1 MVTATTEKTPQK
13 HGTFLGLRVKL
24 VVGFTLIFSVVFG
37 VAYFWFFTFATDMA
51 IDRIKSD
58 LSGTLLG
65 AADKIDKAGFE
76 ELVTDAEPRADGYT
90 DDPNYWNHVEWLAT
104 VNEIEPRAFVY
115 SFINGER
122 PDELIFIGSSSA
134 PTDVELPPEEREGV
148 TFRAYCLGYTL
159 TPDEIEALGVAD
171 DPKFIAS
178 DDCGDGSTNL
188 GVIETGSTV
197 FEDYYTDQW
206 GEWISAYTPIVND
219 DQQIIGGLG
228 IDFEA
233 SYVKEVQNN
242 ILDSVVYSFIITYT
256 ALFLLVFI
264 VSRTLTRP
272 MRQLTKAA
280 EKIADGNYDLAEAKA
295 QIGGRF
301 RDEITT
307 LAEVF
312 VDMADKVYKR
322 EAKLKQQVAEL
333 KIEIDEVKARKQVS
347 EIVDSDFFEELKDK
361 ANVIRKRKAE
371 REQPGSEE

>member
-13 HGTFLGLRVKL
+13 NGTFLGLCVKL

-76 ELVTDAEPRADGYT
+76 ELVTNAEPRADGYT

-115 SFINGER
+115 SFIKGER
-122 PDELIFIGSSSA
+122 PDELIFIGSSFA
-134 PTDVELPPEEREGV
+134 PTDVELPQEDRAGV
-148 TFRAYCLGYTL
+148 TFRAYCLGFNL
-159 TPDEIEALGVAD
+159 TPDEIEALGVSE
-171 DPKFIAS
+171 DPKFIAPA
-178 DDCGDGSTNL
+178 DCGDGSTNL
-188 GVIETGSTV
+188 GVIDTGSTV

-206 GEWISAYTPIVND
+206 GQWISAYTPIVND

-233 SYVKEVQNN
+233 SYVKQVQSN

-256 ALFLLVFI
+256 VLFLLVFI

-272 MRQLTKAA
+272 MRQLTSAA
-280 EKIADGNYDLAEAKA
+280 EKIADGNYDLIEAKA

-333 KIEIDEVKARKQVS
+333 KIEIDEVKAHKQVS

-371 REQPGSEE
+371 REQSASEE

>member
-1 MVTATTEKTPQK
+1 LPQE
-13 HGTFLGLRVKL
+13 
-24 VVGFTLIFSVVFG
+24 
-37 VAYFWFFTFATDMA
+37 D
-51 IDRIKSD
+51 
-58 LSGTLLG
+58 
-65 AADKIDKAGFE
+65 
-76 ELVTDAEPRADGYT
+76 
-90 DDPNYWNHVEWLAT
+90 
-104 VNEIEPRAFVY
+104 
-115 SFINGER
+115 
-122 PDELIFIGSSSA
+122 
-134 PTDVELPPEEREGV
+134 REGV
-148 TFRAYCLGYTL
+148 TFRAYCLGFNL
-159 TPDEIEALGVAD
+159 TPDEIEALGVSE
-171 DPKFIAS
+171 DPKFIAPA
-178 DDCGDGSTNL
+178 DCGDGSTNL
-188 GVIETGSTV
+188 GVIDTGSTV

-206 GEWISAYTPIVND
+206 GQWISAYTPIVND

-233 SYVKEVQNN
+233 SYVKQVQSN

-256 ALFLLVFI
+256 VLFLLVFI

-272 MRQLTKAA
+272 MRQLTSAA
-280 EKIADGNYDLAEAKA
+280 EKIADGNYDLTEAKA

-333 KIEIDEVKARKQVS
+333 KIEIDEVKAHKQVS

-371 REQPGSEE
+371 REQSASEE